1 MSLCYHI
8 SVYFIYKLCLF
19 LYFYIIS
26 IITTTKCSHINNL
39 ILAIAEA
46 ALISKVV
53 MSRLILLFN
62 GQLTFSS
69 NSMTMWNYIIW
80 LDWLKIIPNLSLTA
94 SFTLK
99 IKANKN
105 NLNLL
110 YKEKP
115 DYQQNVAVQMSYW
128 ILRRNF
134 LKKRYL
140 L

>member
-1 MSLCYHI
+1 MYAIIFLCMLYTNYVFIHI
-8 SVYFIYKLCLF
+8 I
-19 LYFYIIS
+19 YIIS

-94 SFTLK
+94 SFTPK

-115 DYQQNVAVQMSYW
+115 GYQQNVAVQMSYW